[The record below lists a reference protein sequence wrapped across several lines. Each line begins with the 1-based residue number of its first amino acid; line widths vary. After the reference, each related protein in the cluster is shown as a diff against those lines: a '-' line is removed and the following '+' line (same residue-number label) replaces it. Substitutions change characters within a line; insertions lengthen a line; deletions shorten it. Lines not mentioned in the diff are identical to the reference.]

1 AGGLIFW
8 RAFQLR
14 AFYFV
19 VARLDACRSAIHC
32 RTVSARFRLAM
43 FCWTACLVHS
53 SRSCLRNARALI
65 AGGVVETD
73 CAVCAIGVSQT
84 KRSMAREIGKNISE
98 YRIIYLH

>member
-1 AGGLIFW
+1 
-8 RAFQLR
+8 
-14 AFYFV
+14 
-19 VARLDACRSAIHC
+19 
-32 RTVSARFRLAM
+32 
-43 FCWTACLVHS
+43 
-53 SRSCLRNARALI
+53 LRNARALI